1 MWILKNSKDLLDNL
15 KSRSFSQVSSIKTFD
30 FSTLYTTLPHNK
42 LKTRSKETIHKAFSH
57 RNYGSKFVMLG
68 YNFTYF
74 SNKIQKGKICY
85 SEEQVISMLEFL
97 IDNIFV
103 SFGGTLFQ
111 QVVGIPM
118 GKNCAPLLADL
129 FLYSFE
135 SEFLQKLVKDKK
147 IREDSAFNFTYRYI
161 DDVLSIN
168 NSRFAEFLP
177 LIYPPELEAKET
189 TDTASSAS
197 YLMDLYLEFDDI
209 GQLSTKI
216 YDKRDD
222 FNFKIIN
229 FSNMCSNIPASP
241 AYGVYIS
248 QLIRYAKAS
257 SNYSD
262 FLKRH
267 LYLRNRLLD
276 QGYKKIRLI
285 RSLKKFIFRYQDLV
299 EIYSVSA
306 EKIIS
311 DAFSYS
317 ENV

>member
-1 MWILKNSKDLLDNL
+1 M
-15 KSRSFSQVSSIKTFD
+15 T
-30 FSTLYTTLPHNK
+30 
-42 LKTRSKETIHKAFSH
+42 
-57 RNYGSKFVMLG
+57 
-68 YNFTYF
+68 
-74 SNKIQKGKICY
+74 
-85 SEEQVISMLEFL
+85 
-97 IDNIFV
+97 
-103 SFGGTLFQ
+103 
-111 QVVGIPM
+111 
-118 GKNCAPLLADL
+118 
-129 FLYSFE
+129 
-135 SEFLQKLVKDKK
+135 
-147 IREDSAFNFTYRYI
+147 
-161 DDVLSIN
+161 SIN

-177 LIYPPELEAKET
+177 LIYPPELEVKET

-197 YLMDLYLEFDDI
+197 FLDLYLEFDDS

-229 FSNMCSNIPASP
+229 FPNMCSNIPASP

-248 QLIRYAKAS
+248 QLIRYARGS

-267 LYLRNRLLD
+267 

-285 RSLKKFIFRYQDLV
+285 RSLKKFIFRYQYLV